1 MPTVTRART
10 LAVPAA
16 AVWSLVSDPERL
28 PAWWPAVQRVE
39 EATPHAWTTVLASPT
54 GKTVRAD
61 YTLLESRYEEL
72 LAWRHEVEES
82 PFERILAESS
92 TSVALEP
99 EDGSTRV
106 TLTTR
111 MRARGFARFGFWQL
125 RRATARQLEAALEGL
140 EAALGTGEG

>member
-10 LAVPAA
+10 VSAPAD
-16 AVWSLVSDPERL
+16 AVWGLVSDPERL

-39 EATPHAWTTVLASPT
+39 EATPTAWTTVLASRT

-61 YTLLESRYEEL
+61 YTLLESEPERL

-82 PFERILAESS
+82 PFERILSES
-92 TSVALEP
+92 TTTVALEP

-106 TLTTR
+106 TLTAR
-111 MRARGFARFGFWQL
+111 LQARGFARFGVWQL
-125 RRATARQLEAALEGL
+125 RRATARQLVAALEGL
-140 EAALGTGEG
+140 EAALGGGVG